1 MTNTVDI
8 RNMGDGKWKM
18 ETVSG
23 VEPWESKDPDTNR
36 IWWRD
41 GGVHQNIT
49 HAANPDP
56 ISGAHC
62 WLQKVSISKPNPKEK
77 YGDIFVDTNKSF
89 KHFKQWNEWAKER
102 EVHPGGLRR
111 PLWMARPLTPQK
123 DQFFLK

>member
-1 MTNTVDI
+1 MLYCILLTSPV
-8 RNMGDGKWKM
+8 
-18 ETVSG
+18 
-23 VEPWESKDPDTNR
+23 
-36 IWWRD
+36 
-41 GGVHQNIT
+41 
-49 HAANPDP
+49 

-62 WLQKVSISKPNPKEK
+62 WLQKVSISKPGPREK
-77 YGDIFVDTNKSF
+77 YGDIFVDTNKSI